1 MGPGSNSGS
10 FFYSFFVFLDKMWI
24 VTAEAIM
31 KRIILT
37 IVLSVAKIIVDS
49 IVNHIMVMVRAFNL
63 AGIPSLERYDL
74 I

>member
-1 MGPGSNSGS
+1 
-10 FFYSFFVFLDKMWI
+10 MWI